1 MFRWHFAF
9 IVGLT
14 AISVPVT
21 ANQSVIIVDASATP
35 GGNGSARFPLVNDCE
50 FAIRLAKSRNAPD
63 LSIRHARCE
72 YGGNAERR

>member
-35 GGNGSARFPLVNDCE
+35 GGNGSARFP
-50 FAIRLAKSRNAPD
+50 
-63 LSIRHARCE
+63 
-72 YGGNAERR
+72 